1 MKTRRAAG
9 CSAGAASVIAC
20 RMLPTV
26 LSILMLAAFAL
37 TGGAIYLWRKPGMRR
52 QALLM
57 LALAAIALVNLA
69 IWTVPDGE
77 GRSPVSQI
85 GER

>member
-1 MKTRRAAG
+1 
-9 CSAGAASVIAC
+9 
-20 RMLPTV
+20 V
-26 LSILMLAAFAL
+26 LSILVLAAFAL
-37 TGGAIYLWRKPGMRR
+37 ICGAMFLWRKPGMRR

-77 GRSPVSQI
+77 GRTPAARMGDQ
-85 GER
+85 R